1 MRSRPNPATSSL
13 PSAPFPHPHH
23 FHDETWHT
31 PKGKLIRE
39 VVFGMNDGLI
49 TTIGFLAGVT
59 LTMPDPDLVM
69 LAVLA
74 EVFAGTVSMSVGAYL
89 SAKSQREF
97 FQREI
102 DRERREIE
110 ETPEHEADEIREIYR
125 AKGFEPEEIEIIVR
139 RVTADKERFLDFMLK
154 EELGLVRESLDNPY
168 TVAGVMGVSF
178 LAGGMIPT
186 IPLLVPGL
194 GNPFPVSLGAAL
206 VALFGLGVGKARLA
220 RRNSW
225 LGGVEILVLG
235 SLAAGLGFLL
245 GALFHL

>member
-1 MRSRPNPATSSL
+1 MRSTEKTATPSP

-23 FHDETWHT
+23 FHDEPWHT

-59 LTMPDPDLVM
+59 LTMPHPSLVVM
-69 LAVLA
+69 AVLA
-74 EVFAGTVSMSVGAYL
+74 EVFAGTISMCVGAYL
-89 SAKSQREF
+89 SSKSQREF

-102 DRERREIE
+102 DRERREII

-125 AKGFEPEEIEIIVR
+125 ARGFEPEEIEIIVS
-139 RVTADKERFLDFMLK
+139 RVTSDRERFLDFMLK
-154 EELGLVRESLDNPY
+154 EELGLVRESMDNPY
-168 TVAGVMGVSF
+168 TVAGVMGGSF

-186 IPLLVPGL
+186 IPLLVPGPA
-194 GNPFPVSLGAAL
+194 NPFPLSLAAAL
-206 VALFGLGVGKARLA
+206 VALFGLGVSKARLA
-220 RRNSW
+220 RRNPW

-245 GALFHL
+245 GAVVHP